1 MARNAAGN
9 NLGTAGND
17 FLWGKALVLGN
28 GEYDNYV
35 DMDSATVFDALR
47 GYGGNDT
54 IFGDIYYDGDDAT
67 EGDQI
72 YGGDGDDVL
81 YGDCGTD
88 EPGWATSTNGA
99 ADVIYGD
106 AGNDRI
112 YGQAG
117 GDNLYAGDGNDTI
130 VGGIGSDNIVGG
142 DGYDLIF
149 VDLLSGLTAI
159 AERNLALGGSGN
171 DQIIGGW
178 GNDELYGMDDQDK
191 LIGGMGDDKIEGGD
205 GADNMSGGAGNDYLR
220 GGGYY
225 GTAADLGDTMLGEG
239 GNDYLSGE
247 GGHDKIWGGTGN
259 DTLDG
264 GAGND
269 RLDGGTGADNLACG
283 GTSPLVSRTKN
294 MEGLKRVPR
303 KKSSLGR
310 IFFAMLVPR
319 NPKREF
325 FLRQPCALNPCGRV
339 PQTGRA
345 AGAQGWPGA
354 GGNGHRPPVW
364 PCGHAGC
371 EQESRTG

>member
-142 DGYDLIF
+142 DGHDLIF

-159 AERNLALGGSGN
+159 AEHNLALGGSGN

-191 LIGGMGDDKIEGGD
+191 LIGGLGDDKIEGGD

-239 GNDYLSGE
+239 GLGLSGGQARRLALARLFLHE
-247 GGHDKIWGGTGN
+247 S
-259 DTLDG
+259 TLWLLDEATEALNAQTAIDVLQRLRARS
-264 GAGND
+264 AGRSLLIATHLRREAALAD
-269 RLDGGTGADNLACG
+269 RL
-283 GTSPLVSRTKN
+283 VSLRD
-294 MEGLKRVPR
+294 
-303 KKSSLGR
+303 GR
-310 IFFAMLVPR
+310 IVGDARRGTDAFETALAG
-319 NPKREF
+319 
-325 FLRQPCALNPCGRV
+325 LRGD
-339 PQTGRA
+339 
-345 AGAQGWPGA
+345 
-354 GGNGHRPPVW
+354 
-364 PCGHAGC
+364 
-371 EQESRTG
+371 